1 MSSFWDERYAEPG
14 LAYGPEPNGFLVSV
28 THRIPEGPV
37 LCIGEG
43 EGRNALYLASLG
55 YEVEAV
61 DASAVGLAKADA
73 LAEARGLELR
83 TTVADLADYD
93 FGRDRWAGIVS
104 IFCHLP
110 ATLREKVHRG
120 VVEGLRP
127 GGCFVLEA
135 YTPAQL
141 RYGTGGPKAI
151 ELLYD
156 AATLRRDLTGL
167 DLRHLEE
174 LEREV
179 TEGRYHTGQAAVV
192 QVVGIKPEE

>member
-1 MSSFWDERYAEPG
+1 MA
-14 LAYGPEPNGFLVSV
+14 
-28 THRIPEGPV
+28 HRIPQGPV

-55 YEVEAV
+55 YEVQAV

-83 TTVADLADYD
+83 TTVADLAEYD
-93 FGRDRWAGIVS
+93 FGRNRWAGIVS

-110 ATLREKVHRG
+110 PALRERVHRG
-120 VVEGLRP
+120 AVEGLRP

-135 YTPAQL
+135 YTPDQL
-141 RYGTGGPKAI
+141 PNDTGGPKAL

-156 AATLRRDLTGL
+156 ADTLSRDLAGL
-167 DLRHLEE
+167 DLIHHEE

-179 TEGRYHTGQAAVV
+179 VEGRYHTGRASVV
-192 QVVGIKPEE
+192 QVVGIKREP